1 MARGFKILS
10 RPEGFL
16 SPWSVGFLS
25 PFPHAGV
32 GAGLV
37 QRVWNPPDIRPGE
50 TAVEDR
56 TGRHQGRPATIH
68 GALTR
73 DDIGVSA
80 STEYPGSL
88 PLGSPLTCSD
98 QGGASNFV

>member
-16 SPWSVGFLS
+16 SPSPVGFLP

-32 GAGLV
+32 GAGLA
-37 QRVWNPPDIRPGE
+37 QRVWNPPDIRLGE
-50 TAVEDR
+50 TAVEDG
-56 TGRHQGRPATIH
+56 TGRHRGRPATLH
-68 GALTR
+68 GVLIR

-80 STEYPGSL
+80 IAERPGSL
-88 PLGSPLTCSD
+88 PLGSALL
-98 QGGASNFV
+98 